1 MHCNSISQNFSL
13 KQIVN
18 FGGTMVFHRFK
29 QFLKGN
35 SKENSLMTDHG
46 NVLEHLIHIQC
57 FPWLNSEIQRS
68 KGVFFFSLSN
78 FGECIPNGQSE
89 KRGG

>member
-13 KQIVN
+13 KQVL
-18 FGGTMVFHRFK
+18 TLRTTVFHRFK

-68 KGVFFFSLSN
+68 KVFSFSL
-78 FGECIPNGQSE
+78 
-89 KRGG
+89 